1 MKMKRY
7 ILVLGSVAMMA
18 ATSHALEIT
27 LTPGSLR
34 SELPALVNTQD
45 RSLVLKGRADV
56 TDLALLKNMSRAV
69 TTLDMSGLR
78 IAAYTYTDGDYL
90 GSVSF
95 SDDEIPP
102 RGICG
107 DDGQVSGFGV
117 GYRRVGVCR

>member
-69 TTLDMSGLR
+69 T
-78 IAAYTYTDGDYL
+78 
-90 GSVSF
+90 
-95 SDDEIPP
+95 
-102 RGICG
+102 
-107 DDGQVSGFGV
+107 
-117 GYRRVGVCR
+117 